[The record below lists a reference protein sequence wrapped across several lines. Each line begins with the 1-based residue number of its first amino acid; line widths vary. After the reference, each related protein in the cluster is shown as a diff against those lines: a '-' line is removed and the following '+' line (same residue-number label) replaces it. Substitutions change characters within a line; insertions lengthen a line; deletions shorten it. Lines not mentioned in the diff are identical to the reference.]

1 VTAPGGAWGGWVA
14 GEAASIRAAG
24 QWREP
29 RSFDAAGPTGRLTA
43 TGQEVV
49 SFASNDYLGLS
60 QHPAVKAAAVAAV
73 ERWGTGAGASRHV
86 VGSRPVHHDL
96 EAALAGWRGT
106 EAAAVFP
113 TGYAANLGVLST
125 LGRPGV
131 RIHSDELN
139 HASIVDGCRLARA
152 NGAELRVHPHLDLAA
167 LAAGLATAG
176 AERQVVVTDSV
187 FSMDG
192 DVAPLDD
199 LLDLCARH
207 DALLVVDE
215 AHAVLQPPPPAPV
228 DGPPVIQVGTLS
240 KTLGALGGF
249 VAGPRATVD
258 LLVNRA
264 RTHIFTTALSPAD
277 TAAALAAVG
286 VLVSPEGDALRSRLR
301 AHVERVRPGHP
312 TPVLAVIIGEED
324 AAMAAS
330 AALLAEGLLVPAIRP
345 PTVAPG
351 TSRLRIALSAAHTE
365 AQVEALA
372 HALDALEAVH
382 QPVGGAS

>member
-1 VTAPGGAWGGWVA
+1 MTGSSGAWGRWAA
-14 GEAASIRAAG
+14 GEAAAIRNAG

-29 RSFDAAGPTGRLTA
+29 RSFDAAGPAGRLTA
-43 TGQEVV
+43 TGQDVV

-60 QHPAVKAAAVAAV
+60 QHPAVKAAAIAAV

-125 LGRPGV
+125 LGCPGV

-152 NGAELRVHPHLDLAA
+152 NGAELRVHPHLDLDA
-167 LAAGLATAG
+167 LAAGLAAPG

-192 DVAPLDD
+192 DIAPLDD
-199 LLDLCARH
+199 LLELCALH

-215 AHAVLQPPPPAPV
+215 AHAVLQPLPPAPA
-228 DGPPVIQVGTLS
+228 DGPTMIQVGTLS

-249 VAGPRATVD
+249 VAGPRATVE

-277 TAAALAAVG
+277 AAAALAAVG
-286 VLVSPEGDALRSRLR
+286 VLVAPEGDALRDRLR
-301 AHVERVRPGHP
+301 SRVERLRPGHP

-330 AALLAEGLLVPAIRP
+330 AELLAQGLLVPAIRP

-365 AQVEALA
+365 VQVDTLARALGA
-372 HALDALEAVH
+372 IQAFG